1 MLSRNN
7 KPRRYDSEQH
17 KIYYMLNRETVLK
30 KRRIDRHFQKISK
43 EFTYIMSYEDMLDT
57 LRYIRKTFY

>member
-1 MLSRNN
+1 MVSQAKKTKKINH
-7 KPRRYDSEQH
+7 EQH
-17 KIYYMLNRETVLK
+17 KLYYMLNRETVLK